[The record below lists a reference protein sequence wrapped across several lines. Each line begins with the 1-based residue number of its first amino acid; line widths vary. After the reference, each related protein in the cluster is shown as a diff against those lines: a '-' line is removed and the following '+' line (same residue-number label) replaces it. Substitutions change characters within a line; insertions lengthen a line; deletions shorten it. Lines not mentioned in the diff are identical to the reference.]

1 MPFSLIRLLASQI
14 IMISFYASTFLVGK
28 LKPSFKFLFQMEYTG
43 IWSGYG
49 DAQGDMQSWTQEEE
63 FDIGINGK
71 NIQTLYLF
79 YLPYI
84 KLNY

>member
-1 MPFSLIRLLASQI
+1 
-14 IMISFYASTFLVGK
+14 MISFYASTFLVGK
-28 LKPSFKFLFQMEYTG
+28 LKPSFKFLFQLEYTG

-71 NIQTLYLF
+71 NIDSNIILILFALYK
-79 YLPYI
+79 I
-84 KLNY
+84 KLLI